1 MAICKRKKTNRNRVF
16 MQVLPDSNSIFLS
29 HVLKRVRHR
38 LMTHPPQ
45 SFMRNCLVAGA
56 VAFIRG
62 VASVSK
68 NTSSKMLLN
77 QSELL
82 FLRANNIIK
91 TSNFILLVLPV
102 PCGPVG
108 ISVCYLLMF
117 FICYFF
123 DCLRLELRCSF
134 ELLHLLASAFTLM
147 LSNLRASG

>member
-1 MAICKRKKTNRNRVF
+1 

-91 TSNFILLVLPV
+91 TSNFILLVLSV

-108 ISVCYLLMF
+108 ISACYL
-117 FICYFF
+117 FICSF
-123 DCLRLELRCSF
+123 DCLRLETPLSF
-134 ELLHLLASAFTLM
+134 RTPSSFSFSFHSYVELLACQRLIDDNIGSKV
-147 LSNLRASG
+147 